1 MKTNRKPDGLRT
13 HRVFAIAM
21 IFVTAISLFS
31 CSKCDD
37 EEDIALKP
45 AIVIKPAERVGIDSA
60 TLVAKLVPYEKGT
73 TVSFEYRI
81 AASWNWQVMPL
92 PLDYTGQDSI
102 AVTLKLTG
110 LTANTK
116 YSFRAKA
123 SNAGGDV
130 TTLESTFET
139 YAVSDCDGN
148 LYHTVTIGT
157 QTWLRENLRATHYA
171 NGESISH
178 ITNPEAWG
186 QLTTGAYCWYD
197 NDPKNGKVYGAL
209 YNWYVGANNDKV
221 LIDGWHVPTVSEW
234 WSLVDAIKDPAN
246 PLAQVDAM
254 YKLLETGSLHWKPLT
269 GIDPRTSSVIVATNS
284 SGFTALPS
292 GAIAPTIA
300 TGEIEFMNL
309 HEGTAFWS
317 SELFGP
323 GAATGFVA
331 SYNYSFVGVGAIYPQ
346 KCGFSVRLISD

>member
-81 AASWNWQVMPL
+81 AASWNWQVIPL

-102 AVTLKLTG
+102 AVTLKLIG

-130 TTLESTFET
+130 TTAESAFET
-139 YAVSDCDGN
+139 YAVSDYDGN

-171 NGESISH
+171 NGEDIPN

-221 LIDGWHVPTVSEW
+221 LIDGWHVPTVYQFADLRRFLGEYYY
-234 WSLVDAIKDPAN
+234 AGPA
-246 PLAQVDAM
+246 LMEAG
-254 YKLLETGSLHWKPLT
+254 TTHW
-269 GIDPRTSSVIVATNS
+269 VAPDRPGTNS
-284 SGFTALPS
+284 SGFTALPN
-292 GAIAPTIA
+292 GIFGHDPVTFKFV
-300 TGEIEFMNL
+300 FMNL
-309 HEGTAFWS
+309 REDAVLWTAT
-317 SELFGP
+317 E
-323 GAATGFVA
+323 ATPLDAHLMDIDHRNCWMVLEA
-331 SYNYSFVGVGAIYPQ
+331 YYP
-346 KCGFSVRLISD
+346 KSLGCGLRLLKN